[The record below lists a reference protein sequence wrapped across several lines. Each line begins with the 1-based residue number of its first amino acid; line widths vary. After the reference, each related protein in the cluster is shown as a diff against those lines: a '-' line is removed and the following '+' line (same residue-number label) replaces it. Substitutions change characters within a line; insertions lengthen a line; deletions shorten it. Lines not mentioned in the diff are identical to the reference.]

1 MECFIFHAES
11 EYRLYP
17 QKEEQKQE
25 EIDCVF
31 LVVDTRQS
39 VLTLTID
46 KMIDA

>member
-17 QKEEQKQE
+17 KKEEQEQE

-31 LVVDTRQS
+31 FGSRQS